1 MPVYAT
7 NVELALQQQQV
18 IIAVERVVVVMR
30 EHRERGDGVELG
42 GEKEVAS
49 LQLLLLGLQRQEWGG
64 MQGEGGCL
72 PARVGEEGLSISV
85 GKGCFCRY
93 Q

>member
-49 LQLLLLGLQRQEWGG
+49 LQLLLLRPPEAGVGCKGRGDVFLLEW
-64 MQGEGGCL
+64 
-72 PARVGEEGLSISV
+72 AR
-85 GKGCFCRY
+85 KDY

>member
-49 LQLLLLGLQRQEWGG
+49 LQLLLLGLQRQEWDVRGGG
-64 MQGEGGCL
+64 MSSCSSGRGRIINKCGEGVFL
-72 PARVGEEGLSISV
+72 
-85 GKGCFCRY
+85 
-93 Q
+93 

>member
-42 GEKEVAS
+42 GEEEVAS
-49 LQLLLLGLQRQEWGG
+49 LQLLLLGLQRQEWDVRGGG
-64 MQGEGGCL
+64 MSSCSSGRGRIISKCGEGVFL
-72 PARVGEEGLSISV
+72 
-85 GKGCFCRY
+85 
-93 Q
+93 